1 MTWTEMRQQVFAA
14 NGDMNTARIL
24 SRQEVKNDSEAMQCL
39 QRLCQE
45 QNITLEQIKQT
56 PSAIRNQI
64 LRAAREQGVGMRQL
78 SRLTGVSTSTIARL
92 YI

>member
-1 MTWTEMRQQVFAA
+1 
-14 NGDMNTARIL
+14 
-24 SRQEVKNDSEAMQCL
+24 MQCL

-45 QNITLEQIKQT
+45 QHITLEQIKQT
-56 PSAIRNQI
+56 TSAIRNQI
-64 LRAAREQGVGMRQL
+64 LRAAREQGMGMRQL